1 MAYGNWN
8 IGLPPGSSPR
18 YVSSIAP
25 GSPTHIGSGY
35 VSNAYGITGSAP
47 DGNLAFIYGIN
58 TGAGGHIVGVLN
70 SVTNGEIRVYAASV
84 HGYNTRLQVFVSNDN
99 VNWVSMGSR
108 TVYDGT
114 GWQWV
119 NFGTYNNN
127 FKYIGIAAINQYS
140 YEPANIY

>member
-99 VNWVSMGSR
+99 VGS
-108 TVYDGT
+108 VLI
-114 GWQWV
+114 
-119 NFGTYNNN
+119 YNR
-127 FKYIGIAAINQYS
+127 FM
-140 YEPANIY
+140 